1 MKIEELLRYGKEK
14 LEKQKVEDASI
25 ISRILMQYVLKIDRN
40 KLIINKNDN
49 VDINKE
55 NEYKE
60 YIEEIIKGKP
70 VQYITNN
77 QEFMRL
83 NFYVDE
89 NVLIPQPDTEILV
102 EEVIKS
108 SVDKSIKDNKIK
120 TRIQNTIIVLLSI
133 IIIVFIGTFIIC
145 FLGQRTNIIEYL
157 FNPSVKAEKIKIDD
171 YGEYNLA
178 IINKNLWEG
187 RDLPC
192 DKYNKNCI
200 GQLTSNL
207 PLKGAELTGTESLDT
222 IIYTFAKTEKE
233 YNKSWYDKNYSKKG
247 MIVVSIKSFIIIKN
261 LEHMNF
267 EFKDKTYII
276 NKQDV
281 INFYKGKNLEL
292 TDLTFDNI
300 WGKDVI
306 NKLKD
311 KDFLSSFPIEEIA

>member
-1 MKIEELLRYGKEK
+1 MKIEELLRYGKGK

-108 SVDKSIKDNKIK
+108 IDIKENIEILDMCTGSGCIGISLAKNIKNTKVTLVDISKEAIEIAKKNAIQNEVENKITFIQSDMFENVKGKFDIIVSNPPYIKTDIIQTLDKQVQNEPHIALDGGEDGLDFYKILINEAHKYLKKDGKIFLEIGYDQKQEIESLAKQSKHYKKIETIKDLS
-120 TRIQNTIIVLLSI
+120 QNDRVII
-133 IIIVFIGTFIIC
+133 
-145 FLGQRTNIIEYL
+145 
-157 FNPSVKAEKIKIDD
+157 
-171 YGEYNLA
+171 
-178 IINKNLWEG
+178 
-187 RDLPC
+187 
-192 DKYNKNCI
+192 
-200 GQLTSNL
+200 
-207 PLKGAELTGTESLDT
+207 
-222 IIYTFAKTEKE
+222 
-233 YNKSWYDKNYSKKG
+233 
-247 MIVVSIKSFIIIKN
+247 
-261 LEHMNF
+261 LEC
-267 EFKDKTYII
+267 
-276 NKQDV
+276 
-281 INFYKGKNLEL
+281 
-292 TDLTFDNI
+292 
-300 WGKDVI
+300 
-306 NKLKD
+306 
-311 KDFLSSFPIEEIA
+311 

>member
-1 MKIEELLRYGKEK
+1 MKIEELLRYGKGK

-108 SVDKSIKDNKIK
+108 IDIKENIEILDMCTGSGCIGISLAKNIKNTKVTLVDISKEAIETAKKNAIQNEVENKI
-120 TRIQNTIIVLLSI
+120 TFIQSDMFENVKGKFDIIVSNPPYI
-133 IIIVFIGTFIIC
+133 K
-145 FLGQRTNIIEYL
+145 TNIIQTLDKQVQNEPHIALNGGEDGLDFYKILINEAHKYL
-157 FNPSVKAEKIKIDD
+157 KKDGKIFL
-171 YGEYNLA
+171 E
-178 IINKNLWEG
+178 
-187 RDLPC
+187 
-192 DKYNKNCI
+192 I
-200 GQLTSNL
+200 GYDQ
-207 PLKGAELTGTESLDT
+207 KQEVESLAKQSKHYKKIET
-222 IIYTFAKTEKE
+222 IKDLSQ
-233 YNKSWYDKNYSKKG
+233 NDR
-247 MIVVSIKSFIIIKN
+247 VII
-261 LEHMNF
+261 LEC
-267 EFKDKTYII
+267 
-276 NKQDV
+276 
-281 INFYKGKNLEL
+281 
-292 TDLTFDNI
+292 
-300 WGKDVI
+300 
-306 NKLKD
+306 
-311 KDFLSSFPIEEIA
+311 

>member
-1 MKIEELLRYGKEK
+1 MKIEELLRYGKGK

-108 SVDKSIKDNKIK
+108 IDIKENIEILDMCTGSGCIGISLAKNIENTKVTLVDISKEAIEIAKKNAIQNGVENKVTFIQSDMFENVKGKFDIIVSNPPYIKTDIIQALDKQVQNEPYIALDGGEDGLDFYKILINEAHKYLKKDGKIFLEIGYDQKQEIESLAKQSKHYKKIETIKDLS
-120 TRIQNTIIVLLSI
+120 QNDRVII
-133 IIIVFIGTFIIC
+133 
-145 FLGQRTNIIEYL
+145 
-157 FNPSVKAEKIKIDD
+157 
-171 YGEYNLA
+171 
-178 IINKNLWEG
+178 
-187 RDLPC
+187 
-192 DKYNKNCI
+192 
-200 GQLTSNL
+200 
-207 PLKGAELTGTESLDT
+207 
-222 IIYTFAKTEKE
+222 
-233 YNKSWYDKNYSKKG
+233 
-247 MIVVSIKSFIIIKN
+247 
-261 LEHMNF
+261 LEC
-267 EFKDKTYII
+267 
-276 NKQDV
+276 
-281 INFYKGKNLEL
+281 
-292 TDLTFDNI
+292 
-300 WGKDVI
+300 
-306 NKLKD
+306 
-311 KDFLSSFPIEEIA
+311 

>member
-1 MKIEELLRYGKEK
+1 MKIEELLRYGKGK

-108 SVDKSIKDNKIK
+108 IDIKENIEILDMCTGSGCIGISLAKNIENTKVTLVDISKEAIEIAKKNAIQNGVENKVTFIQSDMFENVKGKFDIIVSNPPYIKTDIIQTLDKQVQNEPHIALDGGEDGLDFYKILINEAHKYLKKDGKIFLEIGYDQKQEIESLAKQSKHYKKIETIKDLS
-120 TRIQNTIIVLLSI
+120 QNDRVII
-133 IIIVFIGTFIIC
+133 
-145 FLGQRTNIIEYL
+145 
-157 FNPSVKAEKIKIDD
+157 
-171 YGEYNLA
+171 
-178 IINKNLWEG
+178 
-187 RDLPC
+187 
-192 DKYNKNCI
+192 
-200 GQLTSNL
+200 
-207 PLKGAELTGTESLDT
+207 
-222 IIYTFAKTEKE
+222 
-233 YNKSWYDKNYSKKG
+233 
-247 MIVVSIKSFIIIKN
+247 
-261 LEHMNF
+261 LEC
-267 EFKDKTYII
+267 
-276 NKQDV
+276 
-281 INFYKGKNLEL
+281 
-292 TDLTFDNI
+292 
-300 WGKDVI
+300 
-306 NKLKD
+306 
-311 KDFLSSFPIEEIA
+311 